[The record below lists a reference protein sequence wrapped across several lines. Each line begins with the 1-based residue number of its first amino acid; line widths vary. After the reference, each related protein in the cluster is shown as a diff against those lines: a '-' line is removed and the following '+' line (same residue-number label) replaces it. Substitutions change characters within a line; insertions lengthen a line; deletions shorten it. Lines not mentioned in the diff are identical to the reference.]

1 MGVLPMPLHLPSV
14 SGVRAVIIYLH
25 GSRGS
30 GKSALARGL
39 AEKLD
44 AQLLRKE
51 ELHKVLFPGEGHS
64 LSQEKDGWLG
74 EVLLKAT
81 AWSLETEP
89 TRTVVL
95 DSQRAGRAAEV
106 PGLLRF
112 SRALHQELHV
122 VECIYP
128 GWESGQRTR
137 DRPCR
142 TTEGHFDAVLGGRTH
157 LVDMSAPPSAA
168 LQNALS
174 CLRASSR
181 GATARGDESRSTDGV
196 PAVMSDGH

>member
-1 MGVLPMPLHLPSV
+1 M
-14 SGVRAVIIYLH
+14 IIYLH
-25 GSRGS
+25 GSHGS

-39 AEKLD
+39 AERLD
-44 AQLLRKE
+44 AQLLSME
-51 ELHKVLFPGEGHS
+51 ELHRVLFPGEGHS
-64 LSQEKDGWLG
+64 LSQEKDGWLR

-81 AWSLETEP
+81 AWNLETEP
-89 TRTVVL
+89 TRTIVL
-95 DSQRAGRAAEV
+95 DSQRAGHAAEV

-137 DRPCR
+137 NRPCR
-142 TTEGHFDAVLGGRTH
+142 TPEGHFDAALGGRTH
-157 LVDMSAPPSAA
+157 LVDMSAPASAA

-174 CLRASSR
+174 CLRASR
-181 GATARGDESRSTDGV
+181 REGMAHGDESRSNDGM
-196 PAVMSDGH
+196 PAAMSDGH